1 MACADML
8 PRGHERNRAEIGR
21 AVEPIDL
28 LELRDIGSTIDTT
41 GDDVVALSPNKTLI
55 AFQIRRADPV
65 TNGYCL
71 AMAVMEPREGARA
84 RVVDSGGELIRVR
97 YEEVTGKADVPT
109 GLPRVV
115 TARWFKDGRSFAFI
129 KRVHGSTQVWRA
141 FVDGS
146 SSVQLSRSNSDVTDF
161 RISTDEKRLILYTRA
176 WLDDAYR
183 RIEAEGALGYLV
195 DDRYFPIASN
205 VPFIAAPAGKSF
217 VTVDIGSGRKSQA
230 TQSDRDLFLPF
241 AGSAPPNSTGI
252 AVSSKRRRAWTFID
266 PLGSIPHQIHLAVD
280 NHAGSTQVCQF
291 KTCAGSLSG
300 VWWSANGRT
309 IRYIRREGWG
319 RSLTAIYEWN
329 PDRGQPHKLY
339 QSRDAIFDCKPL
351 EDDLLCLVE
360 GSIVPRRIVRI
371 ALGRGLQR
379 QIFDANPEFAQLA
392 KGRVRR
398 LQWFTAFGSEAF
410 GDLVLPVRYRPGQ
423 RYPLIV
429 VQYVTRG
436 FLRGGTGDEYPIQV
450 FANNGFA
457 VLSIERPR
465 SPAIAPNARSYT
477 DLDKADLAGFLDK
490 RNVLS
495 AIERG
500 VRNLVDAGIV
510 DERRVGITGLSDG
523 ASTVQ
528 YAGVHS
534 KMFAAAV
541 MSNCC
546 AEPTQLALLGPAAA
560 KLFREVGWPDL
571 TSEAPSFW
579 SNISWVVNARRIPF
593 PVLLQMADS
602 EYRSGLAAFTALR
615 EADVAIEMRVFPNE
629 THFKWQPIHR
639 LSIYTRNLNWFSFW
653 LQNDLL
659 SSNSQ
664 SNEIARWDD
673 LKRGYSEA
681 IDNVGSQRQP

>member
-1 MACADML
+1 
-8 PRGHERNRAEIGR
+8 
-21 AVEPIDL
+21 
-28 LELRDIGSTIDTT
+28 
-41 GDDVVALSPNKTLI
+41 
-55 AFQIRRADPV
+55 
-65 TNGYCL
+65 
-71 AMAVMEPREGARA
+71 
-84 RVVDSGGELIRVR
+84 
-97 YEEVTGKADVPT
+97 
-109 GLPRVV
+109 
-115 TARWFKDGRSFAFI
+115 
-129 KRVHGSTQVWRA
+129 
-141 FVDGS
+141 
-146 SSVQLSRSNSDVTDF
+146 
-161 RISTDEKRLILYTRA
+161 
-176 WLDDAYR
+176 
-183 RIEAEGALGYLV
+183 
-195 DDRYFPIASN
+195 
-205 VPFIAAPAGKSF
+205 
-217 VTVDIGSGRKSQA
+217 
-230 TQSDRDLFLPF
+230 
-241 AGSAPPNSTGI
+241 
-252 AVSSKRRRAWTFID
+252 
-266 PLGSIPHQIHLAVD
+266 
-280 NHAGSTQVCQF
+280 
-291 KTCAGSLSG
+291 
-300 VWWSANGRT
+300 
-309 IRYIRREGWG
+309 
-319 RSLTAIYEWN
+319 
-329 PDRGQPHKLY
+329 
-339 QSRDAIFDCKPL
+339 
-351 EDDLLCLVE
+351 
-360 GSIVPRRIVRI
+360 
-371 ALGRGLQR
+371 
-379 QIFDANPEFAQLA
+379 LA

>member
-1 MACADML
+1 M
-8 PRGHERNRAEIGR
+8 
-21 AVEPIDL
+21 
-28 LELRDIGSTIDTT
+28 
-41 GDDVVALSPNKTLI
+41 
-55 AFQIRRADPV
+55 
-65 TNGYCL
+65 
-71 AMAVMEPREGARA
+71 
-84 RVVDSGGELIRVR
+84 
-97 YEEVTGKADVPT
+97 
-109 GLPRVV
+109 
-115 TARWFKDGRSFAFI
+115 
-129 KRVHGSTQVWRA
+129 
-141 FVDGS
+141 
-146 SSVQLSRSNSDVTDF
+146 
-161 RISTDEKRLILYTRA
+161 
-176 WLDDAYR
+176 
-183 RIEAEGALGYLV
+183 
-195 DDRYFPIASN
+195 
-205 VPFIAAPAGKSF
+205 
-217 VTVDIGSGRKSQA
+217 
-230 TQSDRDLFLPF
+230 
-241 AGSAPPNSTGI
+241 
-252 AVSSKRRRAWTFID
+252 
-266 PLGSIPHQIHLAVD
+266 
-280 NHAGSTQVCQF
+280 
-291 KTCAGSLSG
+291 
-300 VWWSANGRT
+300 
-309 IRYIRREGWG
+309 
-319 RSLTAIYEWN
+319 
-329 PDRGQPHKLY
+329 
-339 QSRDAIFDCKPL
+339 
-351 EDDLLCLVE
+351 
-360 GSIVPRRIVRI
+360 
-371 ALGRGLQR
+371 
-379 QIFDANPEFAQLA
+379 
-392 KGRVRR
+392 
-398 LQWFTAFGSEAF
+398 
-410 GDLVLPVRYRPGQ
+410 LPVRYRPGQ

-653 LQNDLL
+653 HPSI
-659 SSNSQ
+659 SSNRTRRCAGLQIMVNPGMVVMSKSVYRYLQFINQQESQ
-664 SNEIARWDD
+664 EQMQVLFEVQKTGLRETCFASEACGPSSDGKFGCYSPLGRSLVCRSAPFLYS
-673 LKRGYSEA
+673 LKR
-681 IDNVGSQRQP
+681 